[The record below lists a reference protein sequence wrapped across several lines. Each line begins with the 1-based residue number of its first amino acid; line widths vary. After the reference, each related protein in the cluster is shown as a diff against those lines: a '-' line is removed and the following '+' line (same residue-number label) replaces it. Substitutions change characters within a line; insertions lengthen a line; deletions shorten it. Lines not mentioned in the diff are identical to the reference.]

1 MPTQIARLAL
11 LTARAARAG
20 CGPRHKPVRPSP
32 NSALFSARRWAKIAL
47 ITILPIRISICDSD
61 SLAGAQNAQNEASR
75 MALLENVSIPN
86 SAVDHATLNRVQEP
100 NDCRMT
106 GRAGF
111 QHLTAEPAKVRRI
124 VNGGIW
130 QLVLWDN
137 VCPNSTNEC
146 GGFPIIVDGNRKMLG
161 RALDP
166 SSPAGNISTL
176 NARDVFGLNTSD
188 VPQIASGPP

>member
-1 MPTQIARLAL
+1 
-11 LTARAARAG
+11 
-20 CGPRHKPVRPSP
+20 
-32 NSALFSARRWAKIAL
+32 
-47 ITILPIRISICDSD
+47 
-61 SLAGAQNAQNEASR
+61 

-86 SAVDHATLNRVQEP
+86 STIDHAALDHIPLASDYGMAGRV
-100 NDCRMT
+100 R
-106 GRAGF
+106 F
-111 QHLTAEPAKVRRI
+111 QHLTAEPAKFRLI
-124 VNGGIW
+124 VNRGIW
-130 QLVLWDN
+130 QLVFWDN